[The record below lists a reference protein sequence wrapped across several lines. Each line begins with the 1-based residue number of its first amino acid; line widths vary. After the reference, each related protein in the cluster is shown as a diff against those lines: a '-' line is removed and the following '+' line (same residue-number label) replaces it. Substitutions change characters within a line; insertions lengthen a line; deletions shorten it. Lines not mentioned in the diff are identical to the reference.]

1 MNLLKPAE
9 VATNYNSKA
18 YNPQLEGKAG
28 GAVDQDLLPVKE
40 AEAESDRDKLEAMSA
55 EMTKFMQLANSDIQ
69 FQLHEETKKLIVQ
82 VVDTKTNTVLK
93 EFPPHEFL
101 DTIAKIREFVGFLL
115 DKKA

>member
-1 MNLLKPAE
+1 MNSLKPAE
-9 VATNYNSKA
+9 IATVYNNKA
-18 YNPQLEGKAG
+18 YNPQAEGKVNGTAE
-28 GAVDQDLLPVKE
+28 QDLSSVKE
-40 AEAESDRDKLEAMSA
+40 TENASDREKLEAMSA

-69 FQLHEETKKLIVQ
+69 FELHEETKRLIVQ
-82 VVDTKTNTVLK
+82 VVDSKTNTVLK